1 MTFPSLSG
9 PCSDCRTLAPILHS
23 LTALGDF
30 RQGWPKLA
38 PMCDAHRMWP
48 TARQRDADS
57 RWISS
62 RLKGQLSSSSKT
74 QKLFSNGTCWTIK
87 RAASYTFSLQKS
99 SLLPTRS
106 LTHVLVL
113 SLLCFLTAKQRTNN
127 LGRVIP
133 VSRLACVTPF
143 PDQALSVQT
152 TKTVRLLITRRKAVS
167 VTSVSSRHQQHF
179 VLLFGQCFNALTA

>member
-99 SLLPTRS
+99 SLLPTRP
-106 LTHVLVL
+106 
-113 SLLCFLTAKQRTNN
+113 N
-127 LGRVIP
+127 
-133 VSRLACVTPF
+133 PF
-143 PDQALSVQT
+143 PHSCSRPIPTLFFNC
-152 TKTVRLLITRRKAVS
+152 KAAHKQLGPGHS
-167 VTSVSSRHQQHF
+167 RVTSRMCYPFSWSGIKCANHKDRETPDYQTESC
-179 VLLFGQCFNALTA
+179 QCDQRVVEASAALCVAIWPMF